1 MTPAEALRSLPHGPS
16 FRFIDTILTLDP
28 GHRVTAEYLLR
39 GDEAFLPGHFPGEPL
54 MPGVLLIEALAQ
66 AGGIAAQS
74 DPLIPPA
81 ARLYLT
87 AVRQAKITG
96 SATPG
101 ERLLITAEVVGRM
114 GGLVQIAG
122 DVSAGGR
129 SVLTAQVTLAAG

>member
-1 MTPAEALRSLPHGPS
+1 MTSAEALRSLPHGS
-16 FRFIDTILTLDP
+16 EFRFIDTVLTMEP
-28 GHRVTAEYLLR
+28 GRKVTAEYLLR
-39 GDEAFLPGHFPGEPL
+39 GDEAFLPGHFPGAPL

-74 DPLIPPA
+74 DPIIPPA
-81 ARLYLT
+81 AQLYLT

-101 ERLLITAEVVGRM
+101 ETLVITAEVVGRM

-122 DVSAGGR
+122 DITAAGR
-129 SVLTAQVTLAAG
+129 SLLTAQVTLAAG

>member
-1 MTPAEALRSLPHGPS
+1 MTPAEALRSLPHGPE
-16 FRFIDTILTLDP
+16 FRFIDTVLTMEP
-28 GHRVTAEYLLR
+28 GRKVTAEYLLR
-39 GDEAFLPGHFPGEPL
+39 GDEAFLPGHFPGAPL

-74 DPLIPPA
+74 DPVIPPA
-81 ARLYLT
+81 EQLYLT

-101 ERLLITAEVVGRM
+101 ETLVITAEVVGRM

-122 DVSAGGR
+122 DITAAGR
-129 SVLTAQVTLAAG
+129 SLLTAQVTLAAG

>member
-1 MTPAEALRSLPHGPS
+1 MTPAEALRSLPHGPE
-16 FRFIDTILTLDP
+16 FRFIDTVLTMEP
-28 GHRVTAEYLLR
+28 GRKVTAEYLLR
-39 GDEAFLPGHFPGEPL
+39 GDEAFLPGHFPGAPL

-74 DPLIPPA
+74 DPVIPPA
-81 ARLYLT
+81 AQLYLT

-101 ERLLITAEVVGRM
+101 ETLVITAEVVGRM

-122 DVSAGGR
+122 DITAAGR
-129 SVLTAQVTLAAG
+129 SLLTAQVTLAAG

>member
-1 MTPAEALRSLPHGPS
+1 MTSAEALRSLPHGS
-16 FRFIDTILTLDP
+16 EFRFIDTVLTMEP
-28 GHRVTAEYLLR
+28 GRKVTAEYLLR
-39 GDEAFLPGHFPGEPL
+39 GDEAFLPGHFPGAPL

-74 DPLIPPA
+74 DPVIPPA
-81 ARLYLT
+81 AQLYLT

-101 ERLLITAEVVGRM
+101 ETLVITAEVVGRM

-122 DVSAGGR
+122 DITAAGR
-129 SVLTAQVTLAAG
+129 SLLTAQVTLAAG